1 MVYSTQTTKH
11 LTRSGTTTVYENHFT
26 MTFED
31 GTSHTTMF
39 ETPDE
44 DDIQTQGGL
53 GEALYNACMYRDS
66 RQQAMIL
73 DYYPRTWILADVR
86 LVD

>member
-1 MVYSTQTTKH
+1 
-11 LTRSGTTTVYENHFT
+11 

-39 ETPDE
+39 ETPYE
-44 DDIQTQGGL
+44 HDIQAQGGL

-73 DYYPRTWILADVR
+73 DTIPVRGSSPTCDWSTSRRTR
-86 LVD
+86 PGLVQARPI

>member
-1 MVYSTQTTKH
+1 
-11 LTRSGTTTVYENHFT
+11 
-26 MTFED
+26 
-31 GTSHTTMF
+31 MF